1 MIHTSAFCLV
11 QEAAQRD
18 RAAATNL
25 KNVQLI
31 AMSAAAVWARE
42 AASALR
48 REAKLGREDRLPAA
62 ASPSER
68 EEDLCFSE
76 NPDRGLGS

>member
-1 MIHTSAFCLV
+1 MIHTSAFCLA

-18 RAAATNL
+18 RAAATDL

-31 AMSAAAVWARE
+31 AMSAAAAWARE

-48 REAKLGREDRLPAA
+48 REAKLGREARSPAVV
-62 ASPSER
+62 SPSELK
-68 EEDLCFSE
+68 EELWVSE
-76 NPDRGLGS
+76 NPDRGLAS